1 MNIVVVGGGL
11 AGASAIEELR
21 QHGHSGDIVLVGDE
35 RHLPYERP
43 PLSKGLLLGTE
54 KVESVFVHDRQW
66 YDDQQVDVRIG
77 SSATA
82 LDLDRGQVHLG
93 DQRVAYDRLL
103 LSTGAEPRRLPILD
117 GLDVPVLYLR
127 TLDDAAAVKSHLAGR
142 VLMVG
147 AGWIGLEVAS
157 AARQVGAEV
166 TVLENNPLPLLGVL
180 GHQLGLFFAELH
192 RQHGV
197 DLRLAT
203 SVVEAAG
210 QVVTLS
216 DGTRLT
222 PDAVVVGIGAI
233 PRDDLATRAGLA
245 TGNGVLVDARLR
257 AGDPHVYA
265 AGDVANHRHPQLGR
279 LRVEHWDN
287 AIQQGRHAARAMLGD
302 DPPYQRMPYFFT
314 DQYDLGMEYV
324 GYVGPDGADELLI
337 RGDLDQSVLT
347 AFWVRDD
354 RVVAGLHINDWD
366 AIEPI
371 RRIVGGPVTSQ
382 LRDPSTPFA
391 AG

>member
-127 TLDDAAAVKSHLAGR
+127 T
-142 VLMVG
+142 
-147 AGWIGLEVAS
+147 W
-157 AARQVGAEV
+157 
-166 TVLENNPLPLLGVL
+166 T
-180 GHQLGLFFAELH
+180 
-192 RQHGV
+192 
-197 DLRLAT
+197 
-203 SVVEAAG
+203 
-210 QVVTLS
+210 
-216 DGTRLT
+216 T
-222 PDAVVVGIGAI
+222 P
-233 PRDDLATRAGLA
+233 
-245 TGNGVLVDARLR
+245 
-257 AGDPHVYA
+257 
-265 AGDVANHRHPQLGR
+265 
-279 LRVEHWDN
+279 
-287 AIQQGRHAARAMLGD
+287 
-302 DPPYQRMPYFFT
+302 PP
-314 DQYDLGMEYV
+314 
-324 GYVGPDGADELLI
+324 
-337 RGDLDQSVLT
+337 
-347 AFWVRDD
+347 
-354 RVVAGLHINDWD
+354 
-366 AIEPI
+366 
-371 RRIVGGPVTSQ
+371 
-382 LRDPSTPFA
+382 
-391 AG
+391 